1 MISKDS
7 DQSAWPEGTV
17 PRRLPSLSQPLHVQ
31 AAQGHLTEKHLA
43 ETGGGAPTTT
53 LRFYNSLE
61 LAELGKMLS
70 SQSQVC
76 DSWEGSKGKRL
87 KGETRGP
94 GPCLGGST
102 RRAATSLGRF
112 RHPSVASPGSSVSE
126 WIWVSFCRRE

>member
-17 PRRLPSLSQPLHVQ
+17 PRRLPSLSQPLHVR

-94 GPCLGGST
+94 GPCLSGGLHAQGCHVPGTFPPSQ
-102 RRAATSLGRF
+102 RRQPRKLGVRVDLGF
-112 RHPSVASPGSSVSE
+112 VL
-126 WIWVSFCRRE
+126 